1 MHSSGFIEYST
12 VRFWIAYNVLK
23 ILQCFI
29 TKILIF
35 DIFIGYMAKP

>member
-1 MHSSGFIEYST
+1 MHSSGFIEYSA
-12 VRFWIAYNVLK
+12 VRFWIAYNSSK

-29 TKILIF
+29 TKIF